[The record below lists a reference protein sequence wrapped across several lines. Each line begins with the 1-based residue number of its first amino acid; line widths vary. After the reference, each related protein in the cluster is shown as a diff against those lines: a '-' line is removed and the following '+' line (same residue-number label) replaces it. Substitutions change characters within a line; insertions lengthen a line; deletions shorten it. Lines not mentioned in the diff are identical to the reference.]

1 MSQLAALQPFSFS
14 TIYLFSILFYIS
26 FVHLITDN
34 LQKIIALCKK
44 YKVKTLYVFG
54 SILTPRFNDKSDV
67 DFSATFHYEEDPL
80 VAGENRIQF
89 YIGLQELMGRKIDL
103 VDEDCIRN
111 PYFREELNETK
122 QLIYG

>member
-1 MSQLAALQPFSFS
+1 M
-14 TIYLFSILFYIS
+14 
-26 FVHLITDN
+26 HLITDN
-34 LQKIIALCKK
+34 LQKIIALCHK

-54 SILTPRFNDKSDV
+54 SILTPRFNDNSDV
-67 DFSATFHYEEDPL
+67 DFLAKFQPEDDPL

-89 YIGLQELMGRKIDL
+89 YIHLTELMGRKIDL

-111 PYFREELNETK
+111 PYFREELEETK

>member
-1 MSQLAALQPFSFS
+1 M
-14 TIYLFSILFYIS
+14 
-26 FVHLITDN
+26 HLITDN
-34 LQKIIALCKK
+34 LQKIIALCHK

-54 SILTPRFNDKSDV
+54 SILTPRFNDNSDV
-67 DFSATFHYEEDPL
+67 DFLAKFQREDDPL

-89 YIGLQELMGRKIDL
+89 YIHLTELMGRKIDL

-111 PYFREELNETK
+111 PYFREELEETK

>member
-1 MSQLAALQPFSFS
+1 M
-14 TIYLFSILFYIS
+14 
-26 FVHLITDN
+26 HLITNN

-54 SILTPRFNDKSDV
+54 SILTSRFNENSDV
-67 DFSATFHYEEDPL
+67 DFSATFLHEEDPL
-80 VAGENRIQF
+80 KAGENRIQF
-89 YIGLQELMGRKIDL
+89 YINLSELLGRRIDL

-111 PYFREELNETK
+111 PYFKEELEETK